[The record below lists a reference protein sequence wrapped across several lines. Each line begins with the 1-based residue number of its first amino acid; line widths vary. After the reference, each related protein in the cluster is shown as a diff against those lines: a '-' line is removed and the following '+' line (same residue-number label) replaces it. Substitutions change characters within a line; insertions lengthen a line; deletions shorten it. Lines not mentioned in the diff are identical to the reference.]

1 MSKNFYPI
9 LFCFIAMVIVVA
21 LSNYLVLFPINDWL
35 TWGAFSYPISFLLT
49 ELTNRFFGSQIARK
63 VVYLGFAV
71 AVILS
76 IFLATPR
83 IAFAS
88 GFAFLV
94 SQLLDISIFNRL
106 RQYPWWYAP
115 FFASLIASAI
125 DTMLFWQIAFLGEGM
140 PLMYYMTG
148 DFFIKVA
155 IDILMLT
162 PFRFVIRRSILLQ
175 PIRH

>member
-1 MSKNFYPI
+1 M
-9 LFCFIAMVIVVA
+9 FIIVA

-35 TWGAFSYPISFLLT
+35 TWGAFSYPASFLIT
-49 ELTNRFFGSQIARK
+49 ELTNRFFGSQIARR
-63 VVYLGFAV
+63 VVYLGFV
-71 AVILS
+71 VGVILS

-106 RQYPWWYAP
+106 RKYPWWYSP
-115 FFASLIASAI
+115 FFASLIASAL
-125 DTMLFWQIAFLGEGM
+125 DTLLFWQIAFFGEQM
-140 PLMYYMTG
+140 PLINYMMG
-148 DFFIKVA
+148 DFSIKLA

-162 PFRFVIRRSILLQ
+162 PFRLVIRKSALSEAIG
-175 PIRH
+175 